1 MPESRFVSRRQLLR
15 MALAAASLPFA
26 ATLSTTAHGKDGRM
40 RRIFITGSTDGLGR
54 GAALEGGAVPK
65 LSLTRRR

>member
-1 MPESRFVSRRQLLR
+1 MVANLIDTEQSWVLHPDGTYDRIEPGPRPFNLHRYF
-15 MALAAASLPFA
+15 MTNPSL
-26 ATLSTTAHGKDGRM
+26 S
-40 RRIFITGSTDGLGR
+40 GR